1 MREHTDGHFI
11 KRIGDKGGA
20 PYEFS
25 LLQGMTISTV
35 ARWLKLDLPLQ
46 REGNEFGVEIPE
58 EIDTQLR
65 DVTLSAE
72 DLLGGNRLAD
82 MNLPAGTLVMLVKR
96 GNEFMI
102 PNGSLELHVGDKL
115 LVISENRQQQIENDK
130 SRLS

>member
-1 MREHTDGHFI
+1 M
-11 KRIGDKGGA
+11 
-20 PYEFS
+20 S
-25 LLQGMTISTV
+25 LLLQGMTISTV

-46 REGNEFGVEIPE
+46 REGSEFGVEIPE

-72 DLLGGNRLAD
+72 DLLDGNRLAD

-102 PNGSLELHVGDKL
+102 PNGSLELHAGDKL
-115 LVISENRQQQIENDK
+115 LVISENRKQSSSAPGADK
-130 SRLS
+130 A